1 MSDFRK
7 HLNENLQDEEFKKE
21 WDKLELRYAVIKQLI
36 KIRNTYNLSQAQ
48 LAEKLN
54 TTQAVISRIEN
65 GTVNIGIDFIDKL
78 AKAFN
83 KRVEINLV
91 QL

>member
-7 HLNENLQDEEFKKE
+7 HLDKELKNPEFKKE
-21 WDKLELRYAVIKQLI
+21 WESSELRYQLIKQLI
-36 KIRNTYNLSQAQ
+36 KLRNNYNLSQSE
-48 LAEKLN
+48 LAKKLG

-65 GTVNIGIDFIDKL
+65 GSTNIGIDFIDRI

-83 KRVEINLV
+83 KKVELEIV
-91 QL
+91 

>member
-1 MSDFRK
+1 MSD
-7 HLNENLQDEEFKKE
+7 LQKYLDKQLEDPEFKEE

-36 KIRNTYNLSQAQ
+36 KIRNNYNLSQAQ

-65 GTVNIGIDFIDKL
+65 GTVNIGIDFIEKL
-78 AKAFN
+78 ARAFD
-83 KRVEINLV
+83 KKIELKFI
-91 QL
+91 

>member
-1 MSDFRK
+1 MSDLQK
-7 HLNENLQDEEFKKE
+7 HLEESLKDEEFKKE

-65 GTVNIGIDFIDKL
+65 GTVNIGIDFIERL

-91 QL
+91 

>member
-7 HLNENLQDEEFKKE
+7 HLNEKLKDEQFKEE
-21 WDKLELRYAVIKQLI
+21 WDNLELRYAVIKQLI
-36 KIRNTYNLSQAQ
+36 KLRNSYNLSQAQ

-65 GTVNIGIDFIDKL
+65 GTVNIGIDFLERL

-83 KRVEINLV
+83 KRVEIKIR
-91 QL
+91 

>member
-1 MSDFRK
+1 MSDLK
-7 HLNENLQDEEFKKE
+7 KYLDKQLQDPEFKKE
-21 WDKLELRYAVIKQLI
+21 WDNLELRYTVIKQLI
-36 KIRNTYNLSQAQ
+36 KIRNSYNLSQSQ

-83 KRVEINLV
+83 KRVEINLI
-91 QL
+91 

>member
-7 HLNENLQDEEFKKE
+7 HLDEKLQDKEFQEEWE
-21 WDKLELRYAVIKQLI
+21 AQELRYMIIQQLI
-36 KIRNTYNLSQAQ
+36 KLRNTYGLSQSQ

-65 GTVNIGIDFIDKL
+65 GTVNIGIDFIERI
-78 AKAFN
+78 AKAFD
-83 KRVEINLV
+83 KKVELRLV
-91 QL
+91 

>member
-91 QL
+91 